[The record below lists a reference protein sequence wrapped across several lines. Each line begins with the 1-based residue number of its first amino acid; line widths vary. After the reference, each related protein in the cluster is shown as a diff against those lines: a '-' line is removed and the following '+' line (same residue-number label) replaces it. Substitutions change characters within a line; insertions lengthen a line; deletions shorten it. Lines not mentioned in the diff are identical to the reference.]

1 MFNRRIQKI
10 GRSSYFIS
18 LPKKWV
24 EQFNLDKGNIIK
36 LSIGRN
42 GSLIIEPSNE
52 AKEENIATIH
62 LTSTIS
68 RDIISKY
75 LLGYKTIKI
84 VSNRGLTEDEV
95 KTIKDTVRFLIGL
108 EVVEEGLNE
117 ITIQS
122 MLDVESIH
130 PSKLISR
137 EGIIAEGI
145 LRDAITSLVKKDIN
159 TALLASRRDE
169 EINRFYFLLVRVLRS
184 ALQNYN
190 IISKFNLTPLDIV
203 DYRLAAS
210 YIESIGDCATNIARC
225 SIEII
230 NNNTIE
236 EAKLSKIVDIGNKI
250 VGFYRKSITA
260 FLGKDYKTANDIIL
274 TVKRFHEEIGSEMK
288 NVNGRLFNIISNLDR
303 IAMFII
309 DIADLVLIP

>member
-1 MFNRRIQKI
+1 MFSRRIQKI
-10 GRSSYFIS
+10 GRSSYFIN

-24 EQFNLDKGNIIK
+24 EQFNLDKGSIIK
-36 LSIGRN
+36 LSMGKN
-42 GSLIIEPSNE
+42 GSLIIEPTGES
-52 AKEENIATIH
+52 KEEETATIH

-75 LLGYKTIKI
+75 LLGYKTIRI
-84 VSNRGLTEDEV
+84 VSSRGLTEDEI

-117 ITIQS
+117 VIIQS

-145 LRDAITSLVKKDIN
+145 LRDSITSLAKRDIN

-210 YIESIGDCATNIARC
+210 YIESIGDCATSIARC
-225 SIEII
+225 SVEII
-230 NNNTIE
+230 NNNIE
-236 EAKLSKIVDIGNKI
+236 EEKLNMIVDIGNRI
-250 VGFYRKSITA
+250 VGFYRRAITA
-260 FLGKDYKTANDIIL
+260 FLDKDYRTANNIIS
-274 TVKRFHEEIGSEMK
+274 TVKQFHEEISSGLRIADR
-288 NVNGRLFNIISNLDR
+288 RLFNVFSNLER
-303 IAMFII
+303 IAMFIV

>member
-1 MFNRRIQKI
+1 MFNRKIQKI
-10 GRSSYFIS
+10 GRSSYFIN
-18 LPKKWV
+18 LPKKWI
-24 EQFNLDKGNIIK
+24 EQFNLDRGSIIK
-36 LSIGRN
+36 LSISKN
-42 GSLIIEPSNE
+42 GSLIIEPTGE
-52 AKEENIATIH
+52 AKEENVATIH
-62 LTSTIS
+62 ITSTIS

-75 LLGYKTIKI
+75 LLGYKTIRI
-84 VSNRGLTEDEV
+84 VSSRGLTEDEI
-95 KTIKDTVRFLIGL
+95 KIIKDTVRFLIGL

-117 ITIQS
+117 VIIQS

-145 LRDAITSLVKKDIN
+145 LRDSITSLVKRDIN

-210 YIESIGDCATNIARC
+210 YIESVGDCATNIARC
-225 SIEII
+225 SVEII
-230 NNNTIE
+230 SNNVEEDKLNT
-236 EAKLSKIVDIGNKI
+236 IVDISNKI
-250 VGFYRKSITA
+250 VGFYRRAITA
-260 FLGKDYKTANDIIL
+260 FLDKDYKIANDIIS
-274 TVKRFHEEIGSEMK
+274 TVKRFREEIDGELK
-288 NVNGRLFNIISNLDR
+288 IVDGRLFNVFSNLER
-303 IAMFII
+303 ITMLIV

>member
-1 MFNRRIQKI
+1 MFNRKIQKI
-10 GRSSYFIS
+10 GRSSYFIN
-18 LPKKWV
+18 LPKKWI
-24 EQFNLDKGNIIK
+24 EQFNLDRGSIIK
-36 LSIGRN
+36 LSISKN
-42 GSLIIEPSNE
+42 GSLIIEPTGE
-52 AKEENIATIH
+52 AKEENVATIH
-62 LTSTIS
+62 ITSTIS

-75 LLGYKTIKI
+75 LLGYKTIRI
-84 VSNRGLTEDEV
+84 VSSRGLTEDEI
-95 KTIKDTVRFLIGL
+95 KIIKDTVRFLIGL

-117 ITIQS
+117 VIIQS

-145 LRDAITSLVKKDIN
+145 LRDSITSLVKRDIN

-210 YIESIGDCATNIARC
+210 YIESVGDCATNIARC
-225 SIEII
+225 SVEII
-230 NNNTIE
+230 SNNVEEDKLNT
-236 EAKLSKIVDIGNKI
+236 IVDIGNKI
-250 VGFYRKSITA
+250 VGFYRRAITA
-260 FLGKDYKTANDIIL
+260 FLDKDYKIANDIIS
-274 TVKRFHEEIGSEMK
+274 TVKRFREEIDGELK
-288 NVNGRLFNIISNLDR
+288 IVDGRLFNVFSNLER
-303 IAMFII
+303 ITMLIV

>member
-230 NNNTIE
+230 KNNTIE
-236 EAKLSKIVDIGNKI
+236 
-250 VGFYRKSITA
+250 
-260 FLGKDYKTANDIIL
+260 
-274 TVKRFHEEIGSEMK
+274 
-288 NVNGRLFNIISNLDR
+288 
-303 IAMFII
+303 
-309 DIADLVLIP
+309 

>member
-1 MFNRRIQKI
+1 
-10 GRSSYFIS
+10 
-18 LPKKWV
+18 
-24 EQFNLDKGNIIK
+24 
-36 LSIGRN
+36 
-42 GSLIIEPSNE
+42 
-52 AKEENIATIH
+52 
-62 LTSTIS
+62 
-68 RDIISKY
+68 
-75 LLGYKTIKI
+75 
-84 VSNRGLTEDEV
+84 
-95 KTIKDTVRFLIGL
+95 
-108 EVVEEGLNE
+108 
-117 ITIQS
+117 